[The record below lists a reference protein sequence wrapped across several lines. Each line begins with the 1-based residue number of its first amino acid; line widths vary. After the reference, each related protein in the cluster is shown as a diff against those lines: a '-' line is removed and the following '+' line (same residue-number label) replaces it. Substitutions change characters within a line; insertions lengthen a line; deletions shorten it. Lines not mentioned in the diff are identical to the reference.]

1 MSFYLRENN
10 HNTKHLQV
18 LSNESRKTVN
28 YGLETVCYRS
38 SFLCVN
44 LPSEYKF
51 ANSLNI
57 FKRKKI
63 RKGKIV
69 HAGYANVR

>member
-28 YGLETVCYRS
+28 YGLDTVLYIA
-38 SFLCVN
+38 FPL
-44 LPSEYKF
+44 
-51 ANSLNI
+51 
-57 FKRKKI
+57 
-63 RKGKIV
+63 GKST
-69 HAGYANVR
+69 VRI